1 MNEMKNFRV
10 EEKLEL
16 GPSVPPGPPARATLE
31 FNLKDFLHQLWRNRR
46 MLAGVILLLTGLAAV
61 VTFQMTPRYKGEA
74 LIMIA
79 PPKAKVVGIE
89 SLLSGIPFNQDT
101 LNSEIAII
109 KSRRFARK
117 VIEKL
122 RLDRDP
128 EFNPALEGS
137 GGIFSSIRSL
147 FSSSSPKPSTK
158 DRKTRELTETIDRFL
173 KVLTVTPVYQSRV
186 LTVTV
191 SSTDAKK
198 SALIANAVAERYL
211 VDQLEAKFEAT
222 QRATEWLSG
231 RITALRAA
239 VERSERAVELYRREN
254 GLVKGKDD
262 TTIATTQIA
271 QVSAQL
277 VLARAKRAEVAARLN
292 QIEKLL
298 KSKRGVES
306 AVEVLSS
313 ALIQRLRER
322 ESEVIGKMAELSA
335 VFGRK
340 HPKMLAVRAEM
351 SDLRRKIRLEVRK
364 IVQQVRNEAEVA
376 QARETSLS
384 KSLAN
389 LEGKVSQLNEK
400 SIGLRSLEREANANR
415 ALLETVLA
423 RFKETTAQK
432 GFQAP
437 DARIISFSV
446 VPTKPYMP
454 KIFLFIGVAF
464 IGATVIGII
473 LVILVE
479 HMDSGFRSSEQI
491 EAMTGFPV
499 LGLVPEIDET
509 FSNRGEFNDYLN
521 TNQLSP
527 FVESIRGLRLSI
539 SMSNVDRHPKIIM
552 VTSAS
557 PEEGK
562 SVLAFALAQV
572 IAVSPAKVILVDC
585 DLRRPVVNEYIQE
598 EREPGLTDY
607 MAGKVS
613 LEEVIREK
621 KGSQLHAITA
631 GAPVPNPS
639 DILSSSQMK
648 KLLRRLAESYE
659 FVIVDCP
666 PVLAVNDA
674 RALAPLVDTAVFAM
688 RWGKIRREAASY
700 AIAQLAKSGARIAG
714 VALTRVELKRHAE
727 YSYADSGQYH
737 RKYANYYTT

>member
-16 GPSVPPGPPARATLE
+16 GPPVAPARATLE
-31 FNLKDFLHQLWRNRR
+31 FSLKDFLHQLWRNRR

-61 VTFQMTPRYKGEA
+61 VTFQMTPRYKGKA

-79 PPKAKVVGIE
+79 PPKAKVVGLE
-89 SLLSGIPFNQDT
+89 SLLSGTPFNQNT
-101 LNSEIAII
+101 LNSQIAII
-109 KSRRFARK
+109 ESRRFARK

-137 GGIFSSIRSL
+137 GGVFSSIRSL
-147 FSSSSPKPSTK
+147 FSSSSPKLSTK
-158 DRKTRELTETIDRFL
+158 DRKTRELAETVDRFL

-191 SSTDAKK
+191 SSADAKK
-198 SALIANAVAERYL
+198 SALIANAVAEHYL
-211 VDQLEAKFEAT
+211 IDQLEAKFDAT
-222 QRATEWLSG
+222 QRATKWLSG
-231 RITALRAA
+231 RITALRTA

-254 GLVKGKDD
+254 GLVKGKDN

-351 SDLRRKIRLEVRK
+351 NDLRRKIRLEVRK

-384 KSLAN
+384 KSLAK
-389 LEGKVSQLNEK
+389 LEGQVSQLNEK

-423 RFKETTAQK
+423 RFKETTAQQS
-432 GFQAP
+432 FQTP
-437 DARIISFSV
+437 DARIISSAV
-446 VPTKPYMP
+446 VPTNPYMP

-473 LVILVE
+473 TVILVE
-479 HMDSGFRSSEQI
+479 HLDSGFRSSEQV
-491 EAMTGFPV
+491 EAVTGFPV
-499 LGLVPEIDET
+499 LGLIPEIEES
-509 FSNRGEFNDYLN
+509 FSKRGEFSDYLDA
-521 TNQLSP
+521 NQLSP
-527 FVESIRGLRLSI
+527 FVESVRGIRLSI
-539 SMSNVDRHPKIIM
+539 SMSNVDRPPKIIM
-552 VTSAS
+552 ITSAA

-562 SVLAFALAQV
+562 SVLAFSLAQI
-572 IAVSPAKVILVDC
+572 IANSPARAILVDC
-585 DLRRPVVNEYIQE
+585 DLRRPVINQYIQE

-607 MAGKVS
+607 MAGKAS
-613 LEEVIREK
+613 LEEVIRK
-621 KGSQLHAITA
+621 KMGSQLHTITA

-648 KLLRRLAESYE
+648 KLLHGLAESYE

-674 RALAPLVDTAVFAM
+674 RALAPLVDTAVFAT
-688 RWGKIRREAASY
+688 RWGKIHRETASY
-700 AIAQLAKSGARIAG
+700 AISQLAKSGVRIAG

-727 YSYADSGQYH
+727 YDYADSGQYH